1 MEIMIISAF
10 VIYFCILASIGLLF
24 YLQKENEN
32 DFVIGG
38 RSINYFVT
46 AIATQASDMSSWLF
60 LGVPAMVYLYGLP
73 EAWIGI
79 GLVTGMFINWH
90 CIAPRLRTATAQY
103 HNMTISGYFESR
115 LGDTSGTLR
124 ALSALFALYFFTC
137 YIASSIVGLGRL
149 FEAAFGIDYSFG
161 IIIGLACAMTYTL
174 LGGFIAV
181 AWCDLF
187 QGLFLLA
194 AIVIVPVYTVYL
206 LGGWGAVTAAATAHH
221 IPLTLFPSFAG
232 TCNSILLAASW
243 GLGYF
248 GQPHI
253 LTNFMAIDDTRNIRY
268 AKYVGITWQIIVL
281 TAAIS
286 IGLVG
291 LAYFHE
297 GLPNNANT
305 ELLFILL
312 TKQLFFPLLAGFIL
326 CGILAATLST
336 MDRHILI
343 SGSVLAEDMYKR
355 FFNKQADS
363 RVMMNITR
371 LGSLAIS
378 AVALFIART
387 NNASIYELVN
397 YAWSGL
403 GSSFGPL
410 VIMCLYSNTITRNGA
425 IAGLIAGGVT
435 AGIWPYL
442 SIPLLPLVPGF
453 TVGLLTIYGVSKI
466 ESKKKAAYE

>member
-1 MEIMIISAF
+1 MILSAF
-10 VIYFCILASIGLLF
+10 VVYFCILASIGLLF
-24 YLQKENEN
+24 YLKKENESE
-32 DFVIGG
+32 FVIGG

-60 LGVPAMVYLYGLP
+60 LGVPAMVYLHGLP
-73 EAWIGI
+73 EAWLGI
-79 GLVTGMFINWH
+79 GLVTGMFLNWH
-90 CIAPRLRTATAQY
+90 YIAPRLRTATANY

-115 LGDTSGTLR
+115 LGDTSGVIR
-124 ALSALFALYFFTC
+124 MISALFALYFFTC

-149 FEAAFGIDYSFG
+149 FEAAFGIDYSLG
-161 IIIGLACAMTYTL
+161 IVAGLVCAMTYTL

-194 AIVIVPVYTVYL
+194 AIVIVPLYTIYT
-206 LGGWGAVTAAATAHH
+206 LGGWGTVASALVAHN
-221 IPLTLFPSFAG
+221 IPLTLFPSVSG
-232 TCNSILLAASW
+232 TLSSIMLAASW

-253 LTNFMAIDDTRNIRY
+253 LTNFMAIDDVRNIRY

-281 TAAIS
+281 TAAIGS
-286 IGLVG
+286 GLVG
-291 LAYFHE
+291 IAYFNQS
-297 GLPNNANT
+297 LIQASST

-343 SGSVLAEDMYKR
+343 SGSVLAEDVYKR

-363 RVMMNITR
+363 RLIMNISR
-371 LGSLAIS
+371 LGSLVIS
-378 AVALFIART
+378 AIALFIAR
-387 NNASIYELVN
+387 NNSASIYELVN

-410 VIMCLYSNTITRNGA
+410 VIMCLYSTTVTRNGA
-425 IAGLIAGGVT
+425 VAGLLAGGIT
-435 AGIWPYL
+435 AGIWPSL
-442 SIPLLPLVPGF
+442 QTPLLPLVPGF
-453 TVGLLTIYGVSKI
+453 LVGLVTIYAVSRYELRKI
-466 ESKKKAAYE
+466 KQ